1 MAHGSKK
8 AVVIA
13 FVLESYSFLV
23 ALKQYLL
30 MMRRDGYGNPFS
42 YLLKSDDPTLVAVVL
57 EAAVREIIPRVSHI
71 TLEVE
76 GISSLDPAAV

>member
-57 EAAVREIIPRVSHI
+57 EAAVREIIPRVSHL